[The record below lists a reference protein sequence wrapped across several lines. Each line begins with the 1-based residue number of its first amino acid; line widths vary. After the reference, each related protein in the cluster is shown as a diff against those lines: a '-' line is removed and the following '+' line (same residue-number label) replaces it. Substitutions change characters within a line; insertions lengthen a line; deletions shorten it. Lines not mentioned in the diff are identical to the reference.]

1 MAANVTYI
9 PPKAANL
16 EALRVAAYCRVS
28 SDSSDQLHSY
38 ATQIKA
44 YTEQIGA
51 HADWELVDVYADE
64 GLTGTRMDKREDFQ
78 RLLADCRKG
87 KVDRVLC
94 KSISRFARNTRDCLA
109 ALRELS
115 ALGVTVYFEKEN
127 IDTGTLTSELM
138 VSVSGAL
145 AQQESISISQ
155 NLKIAWRRMMA
166 AGDFVTTNPPFGYE
180 LVDGCGLRI
189 KESEADIVRWIF
201 ASYLAGIST
210 REIAKS
216 LTERGILTTEGN
228 AVWNPRSVQL
238 ILDNEKYKG
247 DTFTLKRYTTN
258 QFPFAVKRNHGE
270 VDQYYIENSH
280 PAIINTDT
288 FERVQKL
295 KERRTRKR
303 QLDKQDSPL
312 RGKMA
317 CGVCGTALM
326 RRTTGKGLISWV
338 CRKHDEN
345 AADCPVGRIPETEIY
360 AAFVRMY
367 NKIRANA
374 DIVLKPALTQ
384 LDDLER
390 ALQRENPAM
399 LEINRAIAQVAE
411 QSHNISKLQ
420 TAGLLDA
427 DACAAKLSSIQIKLT
442 QLRRERRRL
451 LEHDDIEDAIS
462 RLHQTADTIK
472 SGPEQLDTFDESLFE
487 ELVERII
494 AESQTC
500 IRFRLWGGV
509 ELTEEVR
516 GQNDEQAETA
526 LRIPDPKWGADG
538 GKSRGFCGGSCSF
551 PLSGGPVLSETGRPA
566 ESGTHSVQ
574 QRGTSMG

>member
-9 PPKAANL
+9 PPKAAKP

-51 HADWELVDVYADE
+51 HTDWELVDVYADE

-94 KSISRFARNTRDCLA
+94 KSISRFARNTKDCLA

-201 ASYLAGIST
+201 ASYLDGIST

-280 PAIINTDT
+280 PAIINTEMALGSSLKKRT
-288 FERVQKL
+288 STPSPSPANSSSPCSVVSPKQKVSLSAKISSGAKRRV
-295 KERRTRKR
+295 KR
-303 QLDKQDSPL
+303 QVRCPSSIRNCWVTGRGQMESRRSTRRKQRRCGASIGGTWMDAACPRSSRSWRQIGSPL
-312 RGKMA
+312 PR
-317 CGVCGTALM
+317 L
-326 RRTTGKGLISWV
+326 SS
-338 CRKHDEN
+338 D
-345 AADCPVGRIPETEIY
+345 GRI
-360 AAFVRMY
+360 R
-367 NKIRANA
+367 
-374 DIVLKPALTQ
+374 
-384 LDDLER
+384 
-390 ALQRENPAM
+390 
-399 LEINRAIAQVAE
+399 
-411 QSHNISKLQ
+411 
-420 TAGLLDA
+420 
-427 DACAAKLSSIQIKLT
+427 
-442 QLRRERRRL
+442 
-451 LEHDDIEDAIS
+451 
-462 RLHQTADTIK
+462 
-472 SGPEQLDTFDESLFE
+472 
-487 ELVERII
+487 
-494 AESQTC
+494 
-500 IRFRLWGGV
+500 
-509 ELTEEVR
+509 
-516 GQNDEQAETA
+516 
-526 LRIPDPKWGADG
+526 
-538 GKSRGFCGGSCSF
+538 
-551 PLSGGPVLSETGRPA
+551 
-566 ESGTHSVQ
+566 
-574 QRGTSMG
+574 